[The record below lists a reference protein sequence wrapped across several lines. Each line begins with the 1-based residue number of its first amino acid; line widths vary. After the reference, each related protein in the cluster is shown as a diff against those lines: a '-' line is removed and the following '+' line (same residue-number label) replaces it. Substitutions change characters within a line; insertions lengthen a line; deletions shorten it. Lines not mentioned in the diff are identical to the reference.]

1 VYDVVFDFV
10 TQSSFP
16 LLAVAISAALL
27 ALNAVWSCVGLV
39 VERAFRGYRV
49 WDIELRP
56 GQIRWEILAN
66 VRFDVVVGVFTA
78 AMIAFGLVRI
88 AEPGAAAATGGLS
101 DAARGWITFG
111 ASWVCFEIYY
121 WGMHRAMH
129 SGALYR
135 FHRWHH
141 ESRVTTAFT
150 GNSTSTVEALGWAV
164 GFALGPVLVSLVTPV
179 SLTGWALYFLYNYS
193 GNLVGHVN
201 ADFFPKLM
209 NRRAQTWMV
218 HPITYHALHHAR
230 FVNHY
235 SFGSSF
241 MDRLLGTEWDDWQVL
256 HDRVRE
262 GRPMT
267 KLTQRGA

>member
-1 VYDVVFDFV
+1 VSDLLYDF
-10 TQSSFP
+10 TSQASFLQLAAAITAF
-16 LLAVAISAALL
+16 LLG
-27 ALNAVWSCVGLV
+27 LNLVWSLVGV
-39 VERAFRGYRV
+39 IAERAFSGYKV
-49 WDIELRP
+49 WAIDLRP

-66 VRFDVVVGVFTA
+66 LRFDVVVGVFTA
-78 AMIAFGLVRI
+78 ALISFEIVRI
-88 AEPGAAAATGGLS
+88 AEPGGAAL
-101 DAARGWITFG
+101 GWLTFG
-111 ASWVCFEIYY
+111 VTWVSFEIYY
-121 WGMHRAMH
+121 WCMHRAMH
-129 SGALYR
+129 SSALYR

-164 GFALGPVLVSLVTPV
+164 GFGLGPLLISLFTPV
-179 SLTGWALYFLYNYS
+179 SLTAWALYFLYNYS
-193 GNLVGHVN
+193 GNIVGHVN

-230 FVNHY
+230 FVKHY
-235 SFGSSF
+235 GFGSSF
-241 MDRLLGTEWDDWQVL
+241 MDRLLGTEWDDWQTL
-256 HDRVRE
+256 HDRVRD